1 MATAY
6 RWSGEIPQGLR
17 NGRANAA
24 PEETGTRRRFEQ
36 REIPRFA
43 RNDGEMPLSTN
54 SGAVPS
60 RKVAALTTRRGFC
73 EDRRALSSS
82 NVSSLSTTRSLRREV
97 MVGNCKKPA
106 VVEFYTVKRI
116 DNSRLVRHVEP
127 AKMRNLLRTAA
138 LGGIIAMFFMLY
150 VYQHF
155 RCIDMSFQLEDLKG
169 KQAQAAELNGKLKL
183 EIATLRDPHRIDV
196 IAQHELGFT
205 RPEANQI
212 REYVNLDGAEVAAL
226 QYTRLNRAP

>member
-6 RWSGEIPQGLR
+6 RLSGEIVRGLKPPVSESDLSR
-17 NGRANAA
+17 RKPRPVM
-24 PEETGTRRRFEQ
+24 PEQQEFVARWRGEPGSRF
-36 REIPRFA
+36 RWP
-43 RNDGEMPLSTN
+43 D
-54 SGAVPS
+54 
-60 RKVAALTTRRGFC
+60 
-73 EDRRALSSS
+73 DLSSLKA
-82 NVSSLSTTRSLRREV
+82 SSLTTRSLRREL
-97 MVGNCKKPA
+97 MGGNSKKPA
-106 VVEFYTVKRI
+106 MAEFYTVKRI

-127 AKMRNLLRTAA
+127 AKIRNLFRTAA
-138 LGGIIAMFFMLY
+138 LGGIIAVFFMLY

-196 IAQHELGFT
+196 IAQHELGFK
-205 RPEANQI
+205 RPEANQV

>member
-6 RWSGEIPQGLR
+6 RLSGEIPQGLKPPVSESDLSR
-17 NGRANAA
+17 RKPRRTMPAQQEFAA
-24 PEETGTRRRFEQ
+24 RWRGEPASRFHS
-36 REIPRFA
+36 PD
-43 RNDGEMPLSTN
+43 NLSWPK
-54 SGAVPS
+54 A
-60 RKVAALTTRRGFC
+60 
-73 EDRRALSSS
+73 
-82 NVSSLSTTRSLRREV
+82 SSLTTRSLRREL
-97 MVGNCKKPA
+97 MGGNSKKPA
-106 VVEFYTVKRI
+106 MAEFYTVKRI

-127 AKMRNLLRTAA
+127 AKMRNLFRTAA
-138 LGGIIAMFFMLY
+138 LGGIIAVFFMLY

-183 EIATLRDPHRIDV
+183 EIATLRDPHRIDI
-196 IAQHELGFT
+196 IAQHELGFK
-205 RPEANQI
+205 RPEANQV

>member
-6 RWSGEIPQGLR
+6 RSSGEIPQGLTPPVSESDLSR
-17 NGRANAA
+17 RKPRPTMPEQQEFAA
-24 PEETGTRRRFEQ
+24 RWRGEPASRFHS
-36 REIPRFA
+36 PD
-43 RNDGEMPLSTN
+43 NLSWPK
-54 SGAVPS
+54 A
-60 RKVAALTTRRGFC
+60 
-73 EDRRALSSS
+73 
-82 NVSSLSTTRSLRREV
+82 SSLTTRSLRREL
-97 MVGNCKKPA
+97 MGGNSKKPA
-106 VVEFYTVKRI
+106 MAEFYTVKRI

-127 AKMRNLLRTAA
+127 AKMRNLFRTAA
-138 LGGIIAMFFMLY
+138 LGGIIAVFFMLY

-196 IAQHELGFT
+196 IAQHELGFK
-205 RPEANQI
+205 RPEANQV